1 MAGRIPSSRWARREL
16 NCMENDDKQARRGL
30 KDISHLFLSGQSA
43 REQTESH
50 PKSVLL
56 VGSDSWSD
64 CSFEMNASLAKTLES
79 EIQLADF
86 HVFQSGQDSPE
97 PRISSALF
105 CAPQVFEEL
114 SADEEGKVWLVDFPW
129 SYPDIIDSLMPL
141 ASALLVTVRPTIG
154 SLKTA
159 FRLLKGVSF
168 FLKEEPLIRWD
179 EPGDFKLQQIAFQW
193 SDLVKKF
200 LSRELIWLEDL
211 DPLKERMR
219 NALPP
224 ASAANDFSAAA
235 ALQQEEALRRK
246 RQRSLH
252 FQKDFLTSVT
262 SESVSAAETP
272 FQLPSFYERSRLSR
286 EEIAAFFVL
295 ADQLPD

>member
-1 MAGRIPSSRWARREL
+1 
-16 NCMENDDKQARRGL
+16 MENDDKQSRRGL

-43 REQTESH
+43 REQTQSR
-50 PKSVLL
+50 PKIALL

-64 CSFEMNASLAKTLES
+64 CSLEMNTALAKTLEL

-86 HVFQSGQDSPE
+86 HVFQGPQDSPE
-97 PRISSALF
+97 PRISSSLF
-105 CAPQVFEEL
+105 CAPRIFEEL
-114 SADEEGKVWLVDFPW
+114 SSNEEGKLWLVDFPW

-154 SLKTA
+154 SLKNA

-168 FLKEEPLIRWD
+168 FLKEEPFIRWH
-179 EPGDFKLQQIAFQW
+179 EPGDFRLQHIAFQW

-200 LSRELIWLEDL
+200 LCRELIWLEDL
-211 DPLKERMR
+211 DPLKQKMR
-219 NALPP
+219 NAMP
-224 ASAANDFSAAA
+224 SAGANDFSVAT
-235 ALQQEEALRRK
+235 ALQQEESLRRK
-246 RQRSLH
+246 RQRELH
-252 FQKDFLTSVT
+252 FQKDFLTAAS
-262 SESVSAAETP
+262 SEPVPAAESP